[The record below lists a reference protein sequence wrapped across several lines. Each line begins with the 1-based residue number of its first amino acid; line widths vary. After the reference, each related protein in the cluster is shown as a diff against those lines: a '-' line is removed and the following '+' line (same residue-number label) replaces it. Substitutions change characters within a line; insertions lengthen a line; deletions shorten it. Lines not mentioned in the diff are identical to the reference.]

1 MDLFKIFRKFNDIDE
16 TYIYTDNH
24 IHSNWTDGEG
34 SVMKIL
40 KRSAEIGLNQIAITE
55 HVRKESKFFDKYCEQ
70 VKNAKKCFRLNIL
83 EGFEAKIDSFN
94 GELDVS
100 NDILK
105 KAKLRIGSVH
115 RFPVGRRL
123 YCPNQFKKN
132 VCQEIELEL
141 SIAAIKNGHC
151 DILGHPGGMSLR
163 SYGEFPVH
171 FFEEIISGCK
181 KNKVIFEINAAYHK
195 NILRKLKG
203 MLKKYN
209 PYISIGSDAHKIEEI
224 GGWIKVLK
232 REIIDE

>member
-105 KAKLRIGSVH
+105 KAKK
-115 RFPVGRRL
+115 PVSR
-123 YCPNQFKKN
+123 
-132 VCQEIELEL
+132 E
-141 SIAAIKNGHC
+141 
-151 DILGHPGGMSLR
+151 
-163 SYGEFPVH
+163 
-171 FFEEIISGCK
+171 
-181 KNKVIFEINAAYHK
+181 
-195 NILRKLKG
+195 KLVD
-203 MLKKYN
+203 L
-209 PYISIGSDAHKIEEI
+209 
-224 GGWIKVLK
+224 VLK
-232 REIIDE
+232 QRIVRRSTVLLNLQDSSLFARDERGEVELK